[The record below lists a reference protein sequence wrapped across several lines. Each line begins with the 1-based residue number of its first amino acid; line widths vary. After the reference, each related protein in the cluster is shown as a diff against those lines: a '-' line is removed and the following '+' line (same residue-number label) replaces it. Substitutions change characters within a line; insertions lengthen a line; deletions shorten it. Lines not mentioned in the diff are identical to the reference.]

1 MKAVGRPK
9 KVSALK
15 GRTWVPIL
23 DSQLLGLL
31 HEGLGLYF
39 DRWQEDLNKRALE
52 KVEWD
57 LKDWFGGNLDSSVE
71 RNLLKR
77 LNNSASA
84 PGAAGF
90 DRTLQALN
98 DFNYFEELEK
108 AKSLSTFEKFFT
120 QFRNSRREMN
130 IMILILGES
139 RRCDGCEKL
148 MAKGGACV
156 SPDVRSG
163 TQQGQFYWHVQCWF
177 VNQVRETVGE
187 FRRLK
192 GGLDKQSKA
201 ARAILS
207 MAPVKKTKDGEAPS
221 EFMLKTEKDYE
232 TWLSK
237 IWETWCRSTKVKS
250 AFHNA
255 YYREFHEY
263 ADLMLLFHFD
273 GNLTNT
279 SFYEKFIK
287 HISPEELQK
296 KFAKGF
302 LADTDPEIK
311 PIVTLTPLNY
321 ADCRKIGEAFR
332 SLNPVFVDVSNAS
345 EEDRKRIIDFMAG
358 MTFALHGT
366 IQRVTAGTFLALPAG
381 VEVSPEANTNSTD
394 AELMNL
400 FSSSKIAGSK
410 VVGI

>member
-15 GRTWVPIL
+15 GRTWVSIL
-23 DSQLLGLL
+23 DSELLGLL

-57 LKDWFGGNLDSSVE
+57 LKDWFGGNLDSAVE

-90 DRTLQALN
+90 DRTLQALE
-98 DFNYFEELEK
+98 DFNYFRELENS
-108 AKSLSTFEKFFT
+108 KSLDTFYKYFNR
-120 QFRNSRREMN
+120 FRGSGRDTD
-130 IMILILGES
+130 IVILILGES
-139 RRCDGCEKL
+139 RRCDGCEK
-148 MAKGGACV
+148 MMHKDDV
-156 SPDVRSG
+156 SLTVVKRSG
-163 TQQGQFYWHVQCWF
+163 SKQGQLYSHMQCWYADE
-177 VNQVRETVGE
+177 VRKTVGE
-187 FRRLK
+187 FRKLK

-207 MAPVKKTKDGEAPS
+207 IAPVKKTQDGEAPS
-221 EFMLKTEKDYE
+221 GFILKTEKEYE
-232 TWLSK
+232 KWLDK
-237 IWETWCRSTKVKS
+237 IWETWCSSTKVKK

-287 HISPEELQK
+287 YISPDEIQK

-302 LADTDPEIK
+302 LAEAGPEIK
-311 PIVTLTPLNY
+311 QIVTLAPLVY

-332 SLNPVFVDVSNAS
+332 SLNPVLVDVSDAS
-345 EEDRKRIIDFMAG
+345 EDDRKRIIDFMAG

-381 VEVSPEANTNSTD
+381 VEVSPEANANSTD

-400 FSSSKIAGSK
+400 FSSSKIAG
-410 VVGI
+410 

>member
-23 DSQLLGLL
+23 DSELLGLL
-31 HEGLGLYF
+31 HEGLHAYH
-39 DRWQEDLNKRALE
+39 DRWQDSLNVKAFA
-52 KVEWD
+52 KVERD
-57 LKDWFGGNLDSSVE
+57 VKDWFGGSLDSAIE
-71 RNLLKR
+71 RNYLKK

-90 DRTLQALN
+90 ERTLQALS
-98 DFNYFEELEK
+98 DFPKFKELSNI
-108 AKSLSTFEKFFT
+108 KSQATFEKLFSKLDGVERDINPEIAT
-120 QFRNSRREMN
+120 
-130 IMILILGES
+130 LDKGH
-139 RRCDGCEKL
+139 RCDGCEIVMRQGDTALQEMKR
-148 MAKGGACV
+148 M
-156 SPDVRSG
+156 G
-163 TQQGQFYWHVQCWF
+163 TKQGLHYWHLQCWF
-177 VNQVRETVGE
+177 ADQVRETVGE

-207 MAPVKKTKDGEAPS
+207 MAPVKKVKDGEAPS
-221 EFMLKTEKDYE
+221 GFMLKTEKEYE

-237 IWETWCRSTKVKS
+237 IWETWCNSTKVKS
-250 AFHNA
+250 AFHGA
-255 YYREFHEY
+255 YFREFHEY

-279 SFYEKFIK
+279 SFYEKFMK
-287 HISPEELQK
+287 HISPEEIQK

-302 LADTDPEIK
+302 LADADPEIK
-311 PIVTLTPLNY
+311 PIVTLMPLNY

-332 SLNPVFVDVSNAS
+332 SLNPVFVDVTNAS

-400 FSSSKIAGSK
+400 FSSSKISGSK